1 VLHIGGRGNYRGRGS
16 RPHDFHQPRD
26 FNHPSRGYRGNR
38 GYRGREGRGGGFNSR
53 RNDDPYMP
61 PPIEASSNRPRL
73 NLKPRTKPVS
83 ERTNEVANPQSAIFG
98 GAKPREQVIK
108 EKGLDDLE
116 KQVEEK
122 LIMRERKAS
131 ESRSSDAGGERH

>member
-1 VLHIGGRGNYRGRGS
+1 
-16 RPHDFHQPRD
+16 
-26 FNHPSRGYRGNR
+26 
-38 GYRGREGRGGGFNSR
+38 
-53 RNDDPYMP
+53 MP

-73 NLKPRTKPVS
+73 NLKPRTKPVA
-83 ERTNEVANPQSAIFG
+83 ERSNEVANPQSAIFG

-108 EKGLDDLE
+108 EKGLEDLE

-131 ESRSSDAGGERH
+131 ETRSSDAGGERC